1 MKKGGLGRMAK
12 KIERKFYLKQF
23 KAISNAISTYEDFNL
38 LVNHLVEGVSRT
50 FKVKGAGIMIFDEVE
65 RQLFRVSSYG
75 ISDEYLNK
83 GPVFV
88 DHKYRSLDTGN
99 VEIILDMKTDE
110 RIQYPEAAEKEGIV
124 SMMAIPIKYRK
135 NVIGEIRIYDA
146 HPLTLHKEDVDSLCV
161 LANQLGL
168 AIENNGLKNFVDQ
181 IRMIIEG
188 LPPRM
193 FKG

>member
-1 MKKGGLGRMAK
+1 MAK